1 MFKED
6 NPPPECPMHNPDVN
20 DEVEM
25 ERDYKKEQLKQ
36 TDLNW
41 DGQDD
46 S

>member
-1 MFKED
+1 
-6 NPPPECPMHNPDVN
+6 MHNPDVN